1 MNRCECGDSE
11 CRSCGTAQ
19 GTIAATDDGQRDFAM
34 CGLQS
39 EIAILRER
47 LRKMTEA
54 MWAWERTARYE
65 RAARSRLE
73 RAVEFHKLA
82 TPMSVPMADDL
93 TAAIRLAD
101 ERWADAH
108 YKTPKENA

>member
-1 MNRCECGDSE
+1 MN
-11 CRSCGTAQ
+11 
-19 GTIAATDDGQRDFAM
+19 AADDRQLEAEADAYQAEADARRERDFAM

-73 RAVEFHKLA
+73 RAIEFHQFQ
-82 TPMSVPMADDL
+82 TPMSAPMLDDL
-93 TAAIRLAD
+93 TSAIRLAD

-108 YKTPKENA
+108 AKMPKENP

>member
-1 MNRCECGDSE
+1 MNSD
-11 CRSCGTAQ
+11 
-19 GTIAATDDGQRDFAM
+19 M

-47 LRKMTEA
+47 LHKTTEA
-54 MWAWERTARYE
+54 MWAWERTARFE

-73 RAVEFHKLA
+73 RAIEFHKLA
-82 TPMSVPMADDL
+82 TPMSGPMLDDL

-108 YKTPKENA
+108 HKMQKENA

>member
-1 MNRCECGDSE
+1 MNASE
-11 CRSCGTAQ
+11 ERQLEAEADAYQ
-19 GTIAATDDGQRDFAM
+19 AEADARRERDFAM

-39 EIAILRER
+39 EIAILRAR
-47 LRKMTEA
+47 LHKMTEA

-65 RAARSRLE
+65 RAARSRLQ
-73 RAVEFHKLA
+73 RAIEFHKLE
-82 TPMSVPMADDL
+82 TPMSGPMLDDL

-108 YKTPKENA
+108 AKMPKENT

>member
-1 MNRCECGDSE
+1 MN
-11 CRSCGTAQ
+11 
-19 GTIAATDDGQRDFAM
+19 AADERQLEAEADAYQAEADARRERDFAM

-39 EIAILRER
+39 EIAILRAR
-47 LRKMTEA
+47 LHKMTEA

-73 RAVEFHKLA
+73 RAIEFHKLQ
-82 TPMSVPMADDL
+82 TPMSAPMLGDL

-108 YKTPKENA
+108 AKMPKEHA

>member
-1 MNRCECGDSE
+1 
-11 CRSCGTAQ
+11 
-19 GTIAATDDGQRDFAM
+19 M

-39 EIAILRER
+39 EIAILRAR
-47 LRKMTEA
+47 LHKMTEA

-73 RAVEFHKLA
+73 RAIEFHKLA
-82 TPMSVPMADDL
+82 TPMSGPMLDDL
-93 TAAIRLAD
+93 ASALALAE

-108 YKTPKENA
+108 AKMPKENT